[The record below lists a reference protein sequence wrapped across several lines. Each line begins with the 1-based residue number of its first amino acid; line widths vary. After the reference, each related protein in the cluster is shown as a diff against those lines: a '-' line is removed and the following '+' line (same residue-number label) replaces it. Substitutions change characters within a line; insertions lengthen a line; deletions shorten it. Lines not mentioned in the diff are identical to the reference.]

1 MKTKDSTISN
11 ANVYQLDGKVP
22 IKTAVPFGLQHILA
36 MFVAN
41 ISPILIVTAIG
52 FSLLSVGASSFGG
65 GTGFT
70 QVPEIF
76 AIFPQIV
83 ENVFAENCVTVVFL
97 VSIILN
103 LVLPKNM
110 EDAGNE
116 LEEFSNGQKA

>member
-52 FSLLSVGASSFGG
+52 FSLLSVGVSSFGG

-110 EDAGNE
+110 EAAGN
-116 LEEFSNGQKA
+116 